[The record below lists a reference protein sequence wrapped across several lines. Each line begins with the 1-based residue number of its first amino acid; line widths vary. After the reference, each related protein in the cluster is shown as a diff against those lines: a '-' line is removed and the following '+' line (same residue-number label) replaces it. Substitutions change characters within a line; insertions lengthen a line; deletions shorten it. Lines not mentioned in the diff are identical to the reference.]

1 MGETP
6 VYKNAIPSYFS
17 SDVIVMWSLCL
28 CSTFRWVSQKT
39 EITRSQLIVLS
50 TVFFF
55 SAFWKHGGQ
64 VGESPSSPLEIS
76 KTAKFEGHC
85 WKRTKYSS
93 SKSCLRANVTYFLC
107 CNKRNRRRLHA
118 GNMVLNAKSLVASVQ
133 RSLQQDLSW
142 RTTPIVAH
150 FPQSMDSQLWSKH
163 HGSWNLP

>member
-6 VYKNAIPSYFS
+6 VYKNAISSDFS

-50 TVFFF
+50 TVCLFFF
-55 SAFWKHGGQ
+55 FFQLFENMADKLGKVRRLHR
-64 VGESPSSPLEIS
+64 EIS
-76 KTAKFEGHC
+76 KTAKFEGDC

-93 SKSCLRANVTYFLC
+93 PQSCLRANVSYFLC

-118 GNMVLNAKSLVASVQ
+118 DNSKSCRTFVLWWGLKLDHPPPPPSPTYKRL
-133 RSLQQDLSW
+133 
-142 RTTPIVAH
+142 
-150 FPQSMDSQLWSKH
+150 
-163 HGSWNLP
+163 